1 MTTNPRWPD
10 DDVSQVPFGV
20 YADPEIYAREQDL
33 IFRGPVWHF
42 LCLEA
47 EIEGEGDYKV
57 CEIGEVPVIAVRTAE
72 DGVNVL
78 VNRCAHKGALVCYK
92 PRGTVSEF
100 TCVYHNWTYDLDG
113 ALTELATLRNC
124 TRSAL
129 IREAIGA
136 LTAKT
141 SPSFGDLVGD
151 LVGSAPGPADLSTSS
166 RHMKGFGE

>member
-1 MTTNPRWPD
+1 MSKAMKTIS
-10 DDVSQVPFGV
+10 VK
-20 YADPEIYAREQDL
+20 I
-33 IFRGPVWHF
+33 PV
-42 LCLEA
+42 
-47 EIEGEGDYKV
+47 
-57 CEIGEVPVIAVRTAE
+57 
-72 DGVNVL
+72 
-78 VNRCAHKGALVCYK
+78 
-92 PRGTVSEF
+92 
-100 TCVYHNWTYDLDG
+100 DLDG